1 MKSKDKDANFEP
13 LESHSSNFE
22 EHDILTYEESEIRLI
37 TLGII
42 SSLALLT
49 CSTAFMS
56 ITIRISGY
64 YKDPVVLHYKDK
76 ESIGFPDPKIL
87 LVNYSGD
94 YTIYSPIF
102 NTLEKLPNLNRI
114 VKAKKV
120 LDLNQFEYADYEF
133 ERYKIHAAEYKNNL
147 YFMYS
152 DQSSNVIK
160 YDLYTK
166 KHRVINNT
174 PSAKSHMGE
183 CSGIQIGKYFWIIL
197 GEDTKKNSFFGTDSR
212 FQYLYGDLRPQ
223 LQSSIWSFEKERW
236 FEGPSLY
243 GLPGINPDINP
254 DTCIVSVG
262 RNTAYFL
269 VDVYLLSYNF
279 DTVQWTNHSRMQF
292 WEFNT
297 QFDWNSLAFP
307 TCVFYQDKLY
317 RRYIYVSGVVNAKKV
332 NHTSLHWEI
341 MRYSIDTD
349 TWVYVSKYTDTEKY
363 GGLTTQFQDHLIQ
376 ILSSETFANFE
387 ITKITTENYEQEM
400 LLKQNTV
407 EFAPL
412 QKGPGTLDKV
422 GKQYSY
428 TLTVFHKRNYIQED
442 LKEK

>member
-102 NTLEKLPNLNRI
+102 NTLEKLPNLKQI
-114 VKAKKV
+114 VKAKK
-120 LDLNQFEYADYEF
+120 LPELLEY

-223 LQSSIWSFEKERW
+223 LLES
-236 FEGPSLY
+236 
-243 GLPGINPDINP
+243 
-254 DTCIVSVG
+254 
-262 RNTAYFL
+262 
-269 VDVYLLSYNF
+269 
-279 DTVQWTNHSRMQF
+279 
-292 WEFNT
+292 
-297 QFDWNSLAFP
+297 AFYHF
-307 TCVFYQDKLY
+307 C
-317 RRYIYVSGVVNAKKV
+317 
-332 NHTSLHWEI
+332 
-341 MRYSIDTD
+341 
-349 TWVYVSKYTDTEKY
+349 
-363 GGLTTQFQDHLIQ
+363 
-376 ILSSETFANFE
+376 
-387 ITKITTENYEQEM
+387 
-400 LLKQNTV
+400 
-407 EFAPL
+407 
-412 QKGPGTLDKV
+412 
-422 GKQYSY
+422 
-428 TLTVFHKRNYIQED
+428 
-442 LKEK
+442 